1 MRRDL
6 AQEAANIIAGARND
20 SYGSAAINLAR
31 IAKLWGAYLGAEIT
45 ASDVGKMM
53 TLLKI
58 SRSRHKYDTDNYLDG
73 IAYLLLAE
81 ELDHGTAD

>member
-1 MRRDL
+1 MNKNL

-20 SYGSAAINLAR
+20 SYGSAAVNLGR

-58 SRSRHKYDTDNYLDG
+58 SRSRHRYDRDNYLDG
-73 IAYLLLAE
+73 ISYLLLAE
-81 ELDHGTAD
+81 ELDHGSAD